1 MSADDTAP
9 AASETLPTHFAPAG
23 RASPEVLSN
32 EIISAS
38 NNAVIDALMSTV
50 HGLLAVVNEQRQ
62 VLAVNQRMLELIG
75 VDEPAQVL
83 GLRVGEALQCI
94 HAYSAP
100 GGCGTTEYCSTCGA
114 AIAQVT
120 SLLED
125 RPVETLCAL
134 TVQRGAAETSYCL
147 RVRATPFQLG
157 GWRVLLIFLQDVT
170 DWQQRAALER
180 AFFHDLRNTLTALL
194 GTNELLQRSVEGGGE
209 VTELASDAVRLCR
222 RLASEIDLQRCLSE
236 ASMSSYAVKRGC
248 HAIADLL
255 GELRTVA
262 HHHPTAAGRRL
273 EVTQAPAGLSVTADD
288 TVLLRVVCNMVINA
302 LEATPAGG
310 TVRVWVEPQNGV
322 IDFCVWNDGEIA
334 AHVGRRIFQRNFSTK
349 EGTGRGMGT
358 YAMKLLGEQCL
369 GGKVCFTS
377 SASAGTCFRLS
388 LPTNGSHPVAAT

>member
-1 MSADDTAP
+1 MNADPRDAIP
-9 AASETLPTHFAPAG
+9 EPVPTHFAPAE
-23 RASPEVLSN
+23 RASPEVLTS
-32 EIISAS
+32 EIVSAS

-75 VDEPAQVL
+75 VGDPAQVL

-100 GGCGTTEYCSTCGA
+100 GGCGTSEYCSTCGA

-120 SLLED
+120 SLFEN

-134 TVQRGAAETSYCL
+134 VVQRGGSEVNYCL

-194 GTNELLQRSVEGGGE
+194 GTNELLHRSVTGGGE

-222 RLASEIDLQRCLSE
+222 RLASEVDLQRCLSE
-236 ASMSSYAVKRGC
+236 ASMDSYAVMRGS

-262 HHHPTAAGRRL
+262 QHHPTASGRRL
-273 EVTQAPAGLSVTADD
+273 HVSEAPPDLLLTVDD

-310 TVRVWVEPQNGV
+310 AVRVWVEPQNGFV
-322 IDFCVWNDGEIA
+322 DFCVWNDGAITP
-334 AHVGRRIFQRNFSTK
+334 HVARRIFQRNFSTK

-369 GGKVCFTS
+369 GGKVRFTS
-377 SASAGTCFRLS
+377 SPEAGTCFRLS
-388 LPTNGSHPVAAT
+388 LPVNGSHPAPVA